1 MAQATQAPAT
11 PLEGAE
17 LAAWLA
23 QVAEWHAPPA
33 GEVETFAEPPSL
45 VPRTAT
51 PLYGCELADMFE
63 EGHRIARGRPI
74 GSKRMAECALS
85 IIGLENA
92 NGRAIIQYNWGNV
105 SCTPATWAGPMW
117 QHPTPQT
124 GQPLYF
130 RAYGSHEEGCAA
142 WWRLMYRGAHRRA
155 LEWAARGR
163 PDLMVSA
170 LYASHYV
177 VGGSQSAYRR
187 NCCLFSEQYR
197 REGLFGLCPSYHWGH
212 WGRGDVVFC
221 AAGLAGTVTMTGLL
235 VSRWLEG
242 RRAR

>member
-1 MAQATQAPAT
+1 MARAPQAPAT

-17 LAAWLA
+17 LAAWLE

-51 PLYGCELADMFE
+51 PLYKRDLARMFANGHELAT
-63 EGHRIARGRPI
+63 GRPI
-74 GSKRMAECALS
+74 GSKRMAECALA
-85 IIGLENA
+85 IIGVENA
-92 NGRAIIQYNWGNV
+92 NGRAIIQYNWGNY
-105 SCTPATWAGPMW
+105 SCTPTTWSGPMW
-117 QHPTPQT
+117 QTPVPQS

-130 RAYGSHEEGCAA
+130 RAYSSHEEGCAA

-155 LEWAARGR
+155 LEMAARGR
-163 PDLMVSA
+163 PDLMVDA

-187 NCCLFSEQYR
+187 NACLFAKQYR
-197 REGLFGLCPSYHWGH
+197 RERLFFFRGLSHY
-212 WGRGDVVFC
+212 GRGDLVGVAGGIVGSVAIGSVF
-221 AAGLAGTVTMTGLL
+221 VK
-235 VSRWLEG
+235 RWAD
-242 RRAR
+242 ARSAR